1 LLHSQPLAGSAEQPG
16 GVFGALTG
24 VHDHAGCLAPEQ
36 VPQRSGVTV
45 AAVSAAQVVLA
56 PGMAALRR

>member
-1 LLHSQPLAGSAEQPG
+1 MITP
-16 GVFGALTG
+16 
-24 VHDHAGCLAPEQ
+24 GCLAPEQ